1 MSVAESSTIGSDY
14 ELGVDGAVL
23 KPASQIVPD
32 AEKRDSVDSMLSV
45 SFSTPLAGQPRAEK
59 IKQMSKNHAA
69 FEKSR
74 AMQQILVKIQQSLRR
89 MPGVASAESS
99 EIVLQL
105 QEVGQII
112 SRETSD
118 LVNAVMNLTLDQEDT
133 DKAVARMS
141 IEANIAKARID
152 DQCNTIQTLQAQLKE
167 ETDNKAQMDEQRSN
181 GSHARQ
187 SNEETAELI
196 KALKETNKHLE
207 EQVNGRRS
215 LWVMKH
221 PDEQSLSRAIETL
234 RDSADGFPVAQGA
247 LISLRQN
254 ISRVASSSN
263 ISADMRQD
271 YGRSNNDLDNN
282 GMTSPDF
289 YARPSAQLPI
299 GSLRGASGPAR
310 PPSAA
315 PYAARR
321 GGNPASASA
330 PWDQPPP
337 PLSQPAVNSCGP
349 SMSGGGGVG
358 GVGSFA
364 VSSFSRGGSS
374 AGRKTAQNQNNSRFS
389 PSAAEFYPWNPSAG
403 DHGNGNGNSNNGVGG
418 GRHAPAS
425 FTNGTATAA
434 APPNNHGN
442 SNPRDY
448 YPRTPTAASRGRYGR
463 LKEAP
468 PSAGSDTTGG
478 GVSLSNNHNH
488 NHHNNHHSNVNAMVS
503 AFGSSS
509 SSSSSVIPVAPA
521 PPSASSYIAPLVHM
535 NERSVAAWHEGIMDF
550 YAVIRAFVE
559 RHASQPDHASSM
571 KMSSTTLWPILL
583 ATYHPL
589 SSAEAASYLEYHLR
603 NENSKACLVTRVMID
618 YIVNRVWTPA
628 AWSGADDE
636 STYSLMEL
644 ERDMERMLGQPSAF
658 RQPLL
663 DRQAGIIDAILARE
677 HDLSASSFHRAKV
690 DDITST
696 LLANLQ
702 PLLNRLAN
710 PADAGRDMAQVA
722 EHAWALSARILTS
735 RLTFDFRFPEIG
747 SRFSS
752 QSMLPIWPRMDPFEL
767 QAKHWRV
774 ALVTTPVIT
783 CRNDT
788 GTNISAHSVSLAD
801 VFCMH

>member
-1 MSVAESSTIGSDY
+1 MSEAESTTTGSEY
-14 ELGVDGAVL
+14 ELPVGGGMV
-23 KPASQIVPD
+23 KPASQVGDDTEKPD
-32 AEKRDSVDSMLSV
+32 SASNMLSMN
-45 SFSTPLAGQPRAEK
+45 FSTPLAGPARTEK

-89 MPGVASAESS
+89 MPGVSSAESS
-99 EIVLQL
+99 EMVLQL
-105 QEVGQII
+105 QEVGQVI

-152 DQCNTIQTLQAQLKE
+152 NQSNTIQKLEAQIKE
-167 ETDNKAQMDEQRSN
+167 MEGRAEQSQCGKSHEDNKD
-181 GSHARQ
+181 
-187 SNEETAELI
+187 ELI
-196 KALKETNKHLE
+196 KAGAKALKDTNRHLE
-207 EQVNGRRS
+207 DQVNGRRA

-221 PDEQSLSRAIETL
+221 PDEQSLARAIETM
-234 RDSADGFPVAQGA
+234 RDSADGFPVAQNA

-254 ISRVASSSN
+254 ITRVSSFHNNNVS
-263 ISADMRQD
+263 DVRQD
-271 YGRSNNDLDNN
+271 YGRPGGGDVDS
-282 GMTSPDF
+282 GGITSPDF
-289 YARPSAQLPI
+289 YARPSAQLPPI
-299 GSLRGASGPAR
+299 GGSLRGPAR

-315 PYAARR
+315 PYVARR
-321 GGNPASASA
+321 GNPASASA
-330 PWDQPPP
+330 SASASSSWDQPPAP
-337 PLSQPAVNSCGP
+337 PPPPRA
-349 SMSGGGGVG
+349 GGGGER
-358 GVGSFA
+358 FA
-364 VSSFSRGGSS
+364 LSSFSRAGSLGRRTAPGQQGGGGGGGSH
-374 AGRKTAQNQNNSRFS
+374 FS
-389 PSAAEFYPWNPSAG
+389 PNATEFYPWNPTPSSSDNHPG
-403 DHGNGNGNSNNGVGG
+403 GGGGG
-418 GRHAPAS
+418 GRHASMPS
-425 FTNGTATAA
+425 FSNGAGAGGGAA
-434 APPNNHGN
+434 AAGPGPNNNG
-442 SNPRDY
+442 SSRDY

-463 LKEAP
+463 LQEAPP
-468 PSAGSDTTGG
+468 PSAGGSDTPGG
-478 GVSLSNNHNH
+478 GVSLNPNN
-488 NHHNNHHSNVNAMVS
+488 NNNNNNNGVP
-503 AFGSSS
+503 SSCL
-509 SSSSSVIPVAPA
+509 VPAAPT
-521 PPSASSYIAPLVHM
+521 IAPLVHM
-535 NERSVAAWHEGIMDF
+535 NERTVAAWHDGIMDF

-559 RHASQPDHASSM
+559 RHTSQPDHASSM
-571 KMSSTTLWPILL
+571 KMSSTGLWPILL

-589 SSAEAASYLEYHLR
+589 SPAEAASYLEYHLR

-663 DRQAGIIDAILARE
+663 DRQAAIIDGILAHE
-677 HDLSASSFHRAKV
+677 HDSSFHKCKV
-690 DDITST
+690 DEVAGT

-710 PADAGRDMAQVA
+710 PADACRDMAQVA
-722 EHAWALSARILTS
+722 EHAWALSSRILTS

-752 QSMLPIWPRMDPFEL
+752 QSMLPIWPRMDPYEL

>member
-1 MSVAESSTIGSDY
+1 MSVAESTTIGSEY
-14 ELGVDGAVL
+14 EPRVDGGMV
-23 KPASQIVPD
+23 KPASQVGADI
-32 AEKRDSVDSMLSV
+32 EERDSIDSMLSMN
-45 SFSTPLAGQPRAEK
+45 FSTPLAGPARAEK

-74 AMQQILVKIQQSLRR
+74 SMQQVLVKIQQSLRR
-89 MPGVASAESS
+89 MPGVSSAESS

-105 QEVGQII
+105 QEIGQIV

-133 DKAVARMS
+133 DKAVARMG
-141 IEANIAKARID
+141 IEANIAKAKID
-152 DQCNTIQTLQAQLKE
+152 DQNNTIQQLEAQLREDMGRK
-167 ETDNKAQMDEQRSN
+167 TSAGQGDEQISDSSRNRQGN
-181 GSHARQ
+181 GDVD
-187 SNEETAELI
+187 ELI
-196 KALKETNKHLE
+196 KALKETNRHLE

-221 PDEQSLSRAIETL
+221 PDEQSLARAIETL
-234 RDSADGFPVAQGA
+234 RDSADGFPVAQSA
-247 LISLRQN
+247 LISLRQTIN
-254 ISRVASSSN
+254 RANSSSHGAAGDTRHDY
-263 ISADMRQD
+263 SRPSDMD
-271 YGRSNNDLDNN
+271 Y

-289 YARPSAQLPI
+289 YSRPHAQPPI
-299 GSLRGASGPAR
+299 GSLRGASGPPR
-310 PPSAA
+310 PPSTA

-321 GGNPASASA
+321 GNNNPVSASA
-330 PWDQPPP
+330 AWDQPPP
-337 PLSQPAVNSCGP
+337 MSATTSRGASS
-349 SMSGGGGVG
+349 SMSSGAS
-358 GVGSFA
+358 SFTL
-364 VSSFSRGGSS
+364 SSFSRGGSV
-374 AGRKTAQNQNNSRFS
+374 GRKAAQGGNSSHFS
-389 PSAAEFYPWNPSAG
+389 PSAAEFYPWNPSSG
-403 DHGNGNGNSNNGVGG
+403 DHGNNGGGSRHASTSFGNG
-418 GRHAPAS
+418 
-425 FTNGTATAA
+425 AA
-434 APPNNHGN
+434 AAVSSAASSNGNNNN
-442 SNPRDY
+442 SRDY

-463 LKEAP
+463 LQEAP
-468 PSAGSDTTGG
+468 PSAGSDTPGG
-478 GVSLSNNHNH
+478 GVSLVGNSSSNPISNNHNA
-488 NHHNNHHSNVNAMVS
+488 AMMNR
-503 AFGSSS
+503 SSS
-509 SSSSSVIPVAPA
+509 SSLIPAPA
-521 PPSASSYIAPLVHM
+521 PSSFIAPLVHM
-535 NERSVAAWHEGIMDF
+535 NERSVAVWHEGIMDF

-571 KMSSTTLWPILL
+571 KMSSTGLWPILL

-636 STYSLMEL
+636 STYALMEL

-663 DRQAGIIDAILARE
+663 DRQAAIIDAILARE
-677 HDLSASSFHRAKV
+677 HDSSFHKAKV
-690 DDITST
+690 DEMAST

-710 PADAGRDMAQVA
+710 PADAYRDMAQVA
-722 EHAWALSARILTS
+722 QHAWALSSRILTS

>member
-1 MSVAESSTIGSDY
+1 MSVAGSSTIGS
-14 ELGVDGAVL
+14 ENAPTLERGMIQ
-23 KPASQIVPD
+23 PTSQVGDNP
-32 AEKRDSVDSMLSV
+32 KRDSADSMLSV
-45 SFSTPLAGQPRAEK
+45 SFSTPLAGAARAEK
-59 IKQMSKNHAA
+59 IKQMSKNHPA
-69 FEKSR
+69 FDKSR
-74 AMQQILVKIQQSLRR
+74 NMQQTLVKIQQSLRR
-89 MPGVASAESS
+89 MPGVSSAESS

-105 QEVGQII
+105 QEIGQII
-112 SRETSD
+112 SRETSA
-118 LVNAVMNLTLDQEDT
+118 LVDAVMNLTLDQEDT

-141 IEANIAKARID
+141 IEANIAKARIE
-152 DQCNTIQTLQAQLKE
+152 DQSNTIQKLQVQLK
-167 ETDNKAQMDEQRSN
+167 DDANNKTQNDDK
-181 GSHARQ
+181 Q
-187 SNEETAELI
+187 SNSSQSVQFGEEKDDLI
-196 KALKETNKHLE
+196 KVLKETNKHLE

-234 RDSADGFPVAQGA
+234 RDSADGFPVAQNA
-247 LISLRQN
+247 LVSLRQN
-254 ISRVASSSN
+254 INRTNSGSHTIPSSSEH
-263 ISADMRQD
+263 RQE
-271 YGRSNNDLDNN
+271 YSRPNELDN
-282 GMTSPDF
+282 GVASPDF

-299 GSLRGASGPAR
+299 GSLRSTAGPPR
-310 PPSAA
+310 PPSAV
-315 PYAARR
+315 PYARR
-321 GGNPASASA
+321 TNPASASNVWEQPQQSLA
-330 PWDQPPP
+330 PSRGPP
-337 PLSQPAVNSCGP
+337 
-349 SMSGGGGVG
+349 MGGVG
-358 GVGSFA
+358 GNTATGSSGFA
-364 VSSFSRGGSS
+364 VSSFSRNSS
-374 AGRKTAQNQNNSRFS
+374 SVGRKTAQPSSSNSHFS
-389 PSAAEFYPWNPSAG
+389 PNAAEFYPWNPAPI
-403 DHGNGNGNSNNGVGG
+403 DHGGGHSGGRSASTSFGNGGGGGHGNSTGNSN
-418 GRHAPAS
+418 S
-425 FTNGTATAA
+425 
-434 APPNNHGN
+434 
-442 SNPRDY
+442 RDF

-463 LKEAP
+463 LQEAP
-468 PSAGSDTTGG
+468 PSAGSDTGG
-478 GVSLSNNHNH
+478 GVSLGGG
-488 NHHNNHHSNVNAMVS
+488 
-503 AFGSSS
+503 GSSS
-509 SSSSSVIPVAPA
+509 SSSNGNMMRGGLAGSSSLIPA
-521 PPSASSYIAPLVHM
+521 PSATFIAPLVHM
-535 NERSVAAWHEGIMDF
+535 NERSVAAWHDGIMDF

-589 SSAEAASYLEYHLR
+589 SSQEAASYLEYHLR

-636 STYSLMEL
+636 SSFALMEL

-663 DRQAGIIDAILARE
+663 DRQAAIIDGILAKE
-677 HDLSASSFHRAKV
+677 HDSSFHKAKV
-690 DDITST
+690 DDMTST

-710 PADAGRDMAQVA
+710 PADAYRDMEQVA
-722 EHAWALSARILTS
+722 EHAWELSSKILTS

>member
-1 MSVAESSTIGSDY
+1 MSITGSTAIGS
-14 ELGVDGAVL
+14 EHESRVDGGMVR
-23 KPASQIVPD
+23 PASQVGDDI
-32 AEKRDSVDSMLSV
+32 ATQGSVGTMLSMN
-45 SFSTPLAGQPRAEK
+45 FSTPLAGPARSEK

-89 MPGVASAESS
+89 MPGVSSAESS
-99 EIVLQL
+99 EIVTQL
-105 QEVGQII
+105 QEVGQTI

-152 DQCNTIQTLQAQLKE
+152 DQCNTIQKLEAQLKSD
-167 ETDNKAQMDEQRSN
+167 TYSKAQSSQNVEQSSS
-181 GSHARQ
+181 GSKTTQ
-187 SNEETAELI
+187 SHEDKNELI
-196 KALKETNKHLE
+196 EALQETNKHLE

-221 PDEQSLSRAIETL
+221 PDEQSLARAIETL
-234 RDSADGFPVAQGA
+234 RDSAEGFPVAQGA

-254 ISRVASSSN
+254 INRANSGN
-263 ISADMRQD
+263 SAGDLRQD
-271 YGRSNNDLDNN
+271 YGRPAELDHD
-282 GMTSPDF
+282 MASPDF
-289 YARPSAQLPI
+289 HARPSAAQLPI
-299 GSLRGASGPAR
+299 GSLRGATGA
-310 PPSAA
+310 PPRAPSTA
-315 PYAARR
+315 PYAASRR
-321 GGNPASASA
+321 SNHASASA
-330 PWDQPPP
+330 AWDQHPPPP
-337 PLSQPAVNSCGP
+337 PLPTSSRGAP
-349 SMSGGGGVG
+349 SSMGDAGTS
-358 GVGSFA
+358 SFA
-364 VSSFSRGGSS
+364 ISSFSRGGSS
-374 AGRKTAQNQNNSRFS
+374 GRKMVVPATAQNSSHFS
-389 PSAAEFYPWNPSAG
+389 PSAAEFYPWNPSSG
-403 DHGNGNGNSNNGVGG
+403 DHGNGGR
-418 GRHAPAS
+418 RHASTSFSNGAANAS
-425 FTNGTATAA
+425 G
-434 APPNNHGN
+434 APN
-442 SNPRDY
+442 SSSNTRDY

-463 LKEAP
+463 LQEAP
-468 PSAGSDTTGG
+468 PSAGSDTGG
-478 GVSLSNNHNH
+478 GVSLGGS
-488 NHHNNHHSNVNAMVS
+488 STTMAS
-503 AFGSSS
+503 RSSS
-509 SSSSSVIPVAPA
+509 SLIPAPPLPPPPPPPPPPAPA
-521 PPSASSYIAPLVHM
+521 PFIAPLVHM
-535 NERSVAAWHEGIMDF
+535 NERSVAAWHDGIMEF

-571 KMSSTTLWPILL
+571 KMSSTGLWPILL

-589 SSAEAASYLEYHLR
+589 SPAEAASYLEYHLR

-663 DRQAGIIDAILARE
+663 DRQAAIIDAILARE
-677 HDLSASSFHRAKV
+677 QDSSFHKAKV
-690 DDITST
+690 DEMTGT

-710 PADAGRDMAQVA
+710 PADAYRDMAQVA
-722 EHAWALSARILTS
+722 EHAWELSSRILTS